1 MDVSIHAWKVSYAE
15 AIGSAREV
23 VIDGVKVPF
32 LSLDMLIASKETFR
46 EQDALDRLRLIE
58 IKQRTGGK

>member
-1 MDVSIHAWKVSYAE
+1 
-15 AIGSAREV
+15 V